1 VQAPY
6 TLRGFSCIRAARPL
20 SKRVQ
25 QDTGAMKNPIYALV
39 MLALAASTSG
49 LVAATPEE
57 EAKQLEAELAAL
69 PLQERRFY
77 ELGDA
82 AKGAFD
88 KGKFIEARKLALE
101 LEKLTPDFKGNWNYG
116 NAIQDANLILGR
128 LALRAGDLDKAK
140 EHLLAAGRSP
150 GSPQMDSFGPNMSL
164 ALDLLKS
171 GEKAS
176 VLEYFKLCRVFW
188 QLEGGKLD
196 QWTKEVEA
204 GKVPEFGGNL
214 KY

>member
-1 VQAPY
+1 
-6 TLRGFSCIRAARPL
+6 
-20 SKRVQ
+20 
-25 QDTGAMKNPIYALV
+25 MKNPIYALV
-39 MLALAASTSG
+39 MLALVASASG
-49 LVAATPEE
+49 LGAATPEE

-69 PLQERRFY
+69 PPQERRFY

-82 AKGAFD
+82 AKEAFK

-101 LEKLTPDFKGNWNYG
+101 LEQLTPDFKGNWNYG

-164 ALDLLKS
+164 ALDLLKN
-171 GEKAS
+171 GEKTS

-188 QLEGGKLD
+188 KLEEGRLD
-196 QWTKEVEA
+196 RWTKEVEA
-204 GKVPEFGGNL
+204 GKIPEFGGNL
-214 KY
+214 NY